1 MIEVSANGVSITP
14 LLGVKA
20 LRHGGNRATFVAVP
34 PEQLEEIR
42 ALFKT
47 VPVPSHV
54 TFMALPVR
62 VDHHMVKD
70 ELHFRDGENMTVA
83 KITGLG
89 RSRAIPVEELK
100 RG

>member
-1 MIEVSANGVSITP
+1 MTEVSANGASITP

-20 LRHGGNRATFVAVP
+20 LRQGGNRATFVAVP
-34 PEQLEEIR
+34 PEQLEELK

-47 VPVPSHV
+47 VAAPRAV

-70 ELHFRDGENMTVA
+70 EIHFRDAENVTVA